1 MGSES
6 IPAEDGDGALGLLQ
20 PWREALCARLC
31 VELWGGLV
39 TRSGRVRCPVLLI
52 SSASSSSRIPKPT
65 SVSPPDNL
73 PFLRLLVTFTKPY
86 AAAIPP
92 GVGTLDLAVSVHDD
106 PIPSFL
112 CPRSCPWRHLGIPQA
127 LPQGCS
133 RRGEVSGTST
143 ASNNHPPVLLLLL
156 QTKPIMVCILHCLVQ
171 RVLNRLS
178 SLSKMR
184 GFPITWFGFFFF

>member
-156 QTKPIMVCILHCLVQ
+156 QTKPITVCILHCLVQ
-171 RVLNRLS
+171 RVLN
-178 SLSKMR
+178 
-184 GFPITWFGFFFF
+184 